1 MDSDINKI
9 INGIAEDFVEQMRM
23 VMDSDIGINTKTKDK
38 KNTLTNSNL
47 YNQLDYNTIDT
58 SKGTTIN
65 IMANFYIVYI
75 EAGRPPRHKKAPPVN
90 VIKDWLERKH
100 IKPDNKNIT
109 TVEQLAYVI
118 SRAIWRDGYKP
129 RKITPAFMEALDK
142 RWDETTSIQL
152 FNYFVGMIEDEL
164 NKI

>member
-1 MDSDINKI
+1 MDNDISKI

-23 VMDSDIGINTKTKDK
+23 VMDSDIGINSKAG

-47 YNQLDYNTIDT
+47 YNDLKYNTIDT
-58 SKGTTIN
+58 GKGTTIN

-75 EAGRPPRHKKAPPVN
+75 EAGRPPRHKKAPPVD
-90 VIKDWLERKH
+90 VIVDWLIRKDIVPKNENVKEVER
-100 IKPDNKNIT
+100 IGYA
-109 TVEQLAYVI
+109 V

-142 RWDETTSIQL
+142 RWDETTSMQL
-152 FNYFVGMIEDEL
+152 FDYFVHTIEETLD
-164 NKI
+164 II

>member
-1 MDSDINKI
+1 MDNDISKI

-23 VMDSDIGINTKTKDK
+23 VMDSDIGINSKVG

-47 YNQLDYNTIDT
+47 YNQLEYNTIDT
-58 SKGTTIN
+58 GKGTAIN

-90 VIKDWLERKH
+90 AIKDWLERKH

-109 TVEQLAYVI
+109 TVEQLAFVI

-142 RWDETTSIQL
+142 RWDETTSMQL
-152 FNYFVGMIEDEL
+152 FDYFVHTIEETLD
-164 NKI
+164 II